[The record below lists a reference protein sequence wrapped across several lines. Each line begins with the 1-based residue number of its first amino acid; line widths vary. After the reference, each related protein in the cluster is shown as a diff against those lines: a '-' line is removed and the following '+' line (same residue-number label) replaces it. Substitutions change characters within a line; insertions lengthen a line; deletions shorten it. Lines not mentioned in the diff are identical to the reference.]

1 MPNGLPDQYSQHP
14 VSPCPSPY
22 CGSIGSP
29 VGLRGVVDRV
39 PLPSNSQN
47 SQLGHGCGHHRRERL
62 MRSASNCAVTMASR
76 QPNCWV
82 SQKLAECRPRT
93 QLRILGCQVHVNT
106 NGDKLLHWCAALPRC
121 LWLIRRPGPRNYR
134 CRDHLRF
141 SKPPCTAV
149 QLPKLMSHQTAVAP
163 HSKCGATE
171 EN

>member
-14 VSPCPSPY
+14 VSPCPTPTAGPMARQWVFAGWLIEFLSPA
-22 CGSIGSP
+22 S
-29 VGLRGVVDRV
+29 
-39 PLPSNSQN
+39 SQG
-47 SQLGHGCGHHRRERL
+47 SQLRHGCGQHRRERL

-82 SQKLAECRPRT
+82 SQKLAERRVRT
-93 QLRILGCQVHVNT
+93 RLRILGCQDHVNT

-141 SKPPCTAV
+141 SEPPCTTV
-149 QLPKLMSHQTAVAP
+149 HLPKLMSHQTAVAP
-163 HSKCGATE
+163 HSKCDATE